1 MLCLTFLGRPDQS
14 RLIKNVLFYRHKR
27 EKVQSK
33 RDPVVS
39 LSVSDSGLRLC
50 SLLIPSTVWYESLNV
65 TCLPYTVYSLKVTFH
80 RGYMASHTLFGF
92 FLFRSEQ
99 FSGWNWESNILTFRQ
114 PEVKFK
120 CLNSQ
125 MKKPK
130 SSSVDGSNSAS
141 FLLHV
146 SVVYHFAPSC
156 MMLFKAFA

>member
-1 MLCLTFLGRPDQS
+1 MFCFIATKEKKYNLKEIQWFHSQS
-14 RLIKNVLFYRHKR
+14 
-27 EKVQSK
+27 QT
-33 RDPVVS
+33 VVS
-39 LSVSDSGLRLC
+39 GSAAFSSPPPSDTKVWTLHAFLKLC
-50 SLLIPSTVWYESLNV
+50 IRTV
-65 TCLPYTVYSLKVTFH
+65 PYTVYSLKVTFH

-141 FLLHV
+141 FLLHI